1 MLIERIV
8 LSPAAGTVARMVLV
22 ATVLAFTFPAI
33 TSGQEETEPSGAM
46 RRLTEAQYHNASG
59 DIFGKDIEFAGRMD
73 PLVRPSRGLEVAGV
87 SQILESEG
95 SK

>member
-1 MLIERIV
+1 
-8 LSPAAGTVARMVLV
+8 
-22 ATVLAFTFPAI
+22 
-33 TSGQEETEPSGAM
+33 M